1 MIIKFNN
8 GNYDIKDHEDGS
20 EGGGVPFN
28 KNSAGISHRLEV
40 SFSDL
45 KRKSSFLFVSPVHLT
60 IFL

>member
-20 EGGGVPFN
+20 EGGGVLEY
-28 KNSAGISHRLEV
+28 SAGISHRLEV